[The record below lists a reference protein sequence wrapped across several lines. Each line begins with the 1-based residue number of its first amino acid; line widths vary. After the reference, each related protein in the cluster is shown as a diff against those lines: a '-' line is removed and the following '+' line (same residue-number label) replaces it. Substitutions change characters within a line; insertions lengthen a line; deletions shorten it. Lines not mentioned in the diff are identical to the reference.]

1 MQTISLV
8 KLFSWFLLMTL
19 GCLSLLIPVSFLTL
33 VLVWAAWLITPR
45 IPGAMYGFM
54 PPPLPIEFRWAFA
67 VPIFYSLVL
76 GLIRIFRFD
85 GSWELLLQHPTAI
98 VSLWALCLGLSYRAW
113 LRWWMDNL
121 QVKTDAEQTGSAG

>member
-1 MQTISLV
+1 MGGVVNHTEN
-8 KLFSWFLLMTL
+8 
-19 GCLSLLIPVSFLTL
+19 
-33 VLVWAAWLITPR
+33 PR
-45 IPGAMYGFM
+45 RNVRLYAS
-54 PPPLPIEFRWAFA
+54 PPLPIEFRWAFA